1 MLQSDFLLRAITQIL
16 QPWPDKLEAESE
28 NIKGGGDPFSMAS
41 SVLYSIVQFSTVQYS
56 KVQYSTIPYSTV
68 QYSALQCSTVQ

>member
-28 NIKGGGDPFSMAS
+28 NIKGGGDWRSGVTILLPLYHCLPRVEEFQIHKFSVRS
-41 SVLYSIVQFSTVQYS
+41 YNFRLGGESN
-56 KVQYSTIPYSTV
+56 
-68 QYSALQCSTVQ
+68 